1 MKKSLYL
8 LLGILGF
15 SACTEGENSI
25 TDEKKNG
32 IDDIPCMYGT
42 PTIEYR
48 VKGKVTDTEGSP
60 IKGIVVS
67 STNDT
72 GLGAVTNENGSFTT
86 NKVSDMSIYGTLTF
100 TDTDGDANGGDFA
113 TKDVSVESLP
123 KVEIKGGDGWY
134 NGEYEVTAD
143 VKLTKK

>member
-67 STNDT
+67 SANDT
-72 GLGAVTNENGSFTT
+72 GLGAVTNEDGSFTT

-100 TDTDGDANGGDFA
+100 TDTDGEANGGDFA
-113 TKDVSVESLP
+113 TTSVKLENLP
-123 KVEIKGGDGWY
+123 AVKLTDGKGWY
-134 NGEYEVTAD
+134 TGEYEVTAD